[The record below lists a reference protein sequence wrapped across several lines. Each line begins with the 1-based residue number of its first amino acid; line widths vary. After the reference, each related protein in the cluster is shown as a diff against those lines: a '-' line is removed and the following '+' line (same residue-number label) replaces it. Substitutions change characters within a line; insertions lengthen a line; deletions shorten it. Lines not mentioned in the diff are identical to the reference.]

1 MADLL
6 FSPVGGTD
14 PISFD
19 RDGGLLHICRR
30 YHPDRVMLYLSKEM
44 AEHQARDDRYRAALR
59 LLAEEDGFPME
70 TLSEERP
77 ELENPHIFDVF
88 YRDFENLLR
97 SLHKTYPRHRILI
110 NLSSGTPAM
119 KSALAVLVNLLEFP
133 VVGIQVDSPNRRHN
147 GRREDPREFDLALYW
162 ECDLDRMP
170 EHYVDRCRVLHSE
183 NLRAK
188 LQGQALEAHLDAG
201 DYQAALEVGRQ
212 MGDLLPPKALALLE
226 AARLRE
232 QQDWRRIQP
241 PELREKLIPKFKGD
255 EERNIFEYLLGLRS
269 RQLSGTL
276 VDFLR
281 GLTPALYRLSLYAV
295 EHHLDL
301 PIRRY
306 CDRFERL
313 TRDRLD
319 TDETGRLILRLLDG
333 SYKKGYQDTYLASE
347 QCCKILEEWS
357 DNQALKQ
364 PLLKLRDVEKDARN
378 LAAHTIVPVTEE
390 FVRHSC
396 GCSSIQILELIQSA
410 AGQVL
415 ECPNLIWDSYERMN
429 EHIKKALTEF
439 SANAEGTF

>member
-14 PISFD
+14 PISFE

-44 AEHQARDDRYRAALR
+44 VEHQARDDRYRAALR

-70 TLSEERP
+70 ILSEERP
-77 ELENPHIFDVF
+77 GLENPHIFDVF
-88 YRDFENLLR
+88 YQDFERLLR
-97 SLHKTYPRHRILI
+97 NLHRSYPRHRILV

-119 KSALAVLVNLLEFP
+119 KSALAVLINLLDFP
-133 VVGIQVDSPNRRHN
+133 VMGIQVDSPNRRHN
-147 GRREDPREFDLALYW
+147 GRREDPQEFDLALYW

-188 LQGQALEAHLDAG
+188 LQGQALEAHLEAG
-201 DYQAALEVGRQ
+201 DYRAALEVGRQ
-212 MGDLLPPKALALLE
+212 MGDLLPLQARQLLE
-226 AARLRE
+226 AACLRE
-232 QQDWRRIQP
+232 RQEWRRIQP
-241 PELREKLIPKFKGD
+241 LELREKMIPKAKGD
-255 EERNIFEYLLGLRS
+255 EERDIFEYLIGLRS
-269 RQLSGTL
+269 RQQRGAL

-295 EHHLDL
+295 EHQLKL

-306 CDRFERL
+306 CDGRERL
-313 TRDRLD
+313 IRDRLN
-319 TDETGRLILRLLDG
+319 TDETGRRVLRLLDNT
-333 SYKKGYQDTYLASE
+333 YPKGYKDTFLASE
-347 QCCKILEEWS
+347 QCCKILEVWS
-357 DNQALKQ
+357 DDQALKQ
-364 PLLKLRDVEKDARN
+364 PLLMLRDVEKNARN

-390 FVRHSC
+390 FVRRSC
-396 GCSSIQILELIQSA
+396 GCSSSQILTLIQSA

-429 EHIKKALTEF
+429 EHIKKAMTALPVDADT
-439 SANAEGTF
+439 AI